1 VPPEPE
7 LVIEPKKVMNEPPP
21 EVDPIIEPE
30 PELVIEPKKKKKKKD
45 E

>member
-1 VPPEPE
+1 
-7 LVIEPKKVMNEPPP
+7 MNEPPP